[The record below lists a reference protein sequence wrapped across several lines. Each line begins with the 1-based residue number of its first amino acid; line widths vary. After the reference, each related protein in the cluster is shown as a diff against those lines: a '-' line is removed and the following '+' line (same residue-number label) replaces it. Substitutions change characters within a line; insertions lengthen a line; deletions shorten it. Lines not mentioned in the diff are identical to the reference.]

1 MSTNIHASCV
11 AVGRKGILL
20 LGASGAGKSDLAL
33 RLIDEG
39 AVLVADDRTDLFV
52 RRGKLFARA
61 PRILAGLIEVRGL
74 GIVRLR
80 RHKEIAVALVVQL
93 GRAGTRLPQRQF
105 YTPPAPLTGADPVC
119 LITMDGRETSASAK
133 IRLALAAPALFTD
146 NGK

>member
-1 MSTNIHASCV
+1 MSANIHASCV
-11 AVGRKGILL
+11 ALGKKGVLL

-39 AVLVADDRTDLFV
+39 AVLVADDRTDLFA

-61 PRILAGLIEVRGL
+61 PEVLAGLIEVRGL

-80 RHKEIAVALVVQL
+80 RRKDIPVALVVQL
-93 GRAGTRLPQRQF
+93 GRAGARLPQRQF
-105 YTPPAPLTGADPVC
+105 YTAPASLRNIDPVP
-119 LITMDGRETSASAK
+119 LITMDGREASASAK
-133 IRLALAAPALFTD
+133 IRLALAEPPLFTD